1 MEKSK
6 KKKIY
11 KKIDA
16 VSFYKSIVD
25 QDRASVVICNL
36 KHEIIYMN
44 PAVGRVDLFGPWRLD
59 FVAHGFP
66 LGKGAQHAQ
75 RCHGCQNCFFHY

>member
-11 KKIDA
+11 KKIDV

-44 PAVGRVDLFGPWRLD
+44 PAAVISYAF
-59 FVAHGFP
+59 
-66 LGKGAQHAQ
+66 
-75 RCHGCQNCFFHY
+75 NI

>member
-11 KKIDA
+11 KKIDV

-25 QDRASVVICNL
+25 QDRASVLYAILN
-36 KHEIIYMN
+36 M
-44 PAVGRVDLFGPWRLD
+44 RLFT
-59 FVAHGFP
+59 
-66 LGKGAQHAQ
+66 
-75 RCHGCQNCFFHY
+75 